1 MTTVMTRAA
10 REQFL
15 ADVHVGVL
23 SVAVPEADGGSTIA
37 VPIWYDFTPE
47 RGVWVITSQV
57 SPKGKALAATG
68 RYALVV
74 QEEATPYRYVS
85 VEGPVV
91 EARPTD
97 LEGDLLPMAI
107 RYLGEEVGARY
118 AHGWAAGD
126 NRNDLVYTIRPQ
138 RWASADMSAAFAQLT
153 TPAPTG

>member
-1 MTTVMTRAA
+1 MSTVMARAT

-15 ADVHVGVL
+15 ADLHVGVL
-23 SVAVPEADGGSTIA
+23 SVAVPEADGGGTIT

-57 SPKGKALAATG
+57 SPKAKALAATG

-74 QEEATPYRYVS
+74 QEEAVPYRYVS

-91 EARPTD
+91 EVRPTD
-97 LEGDLLPMAI
+97 LEGDLLPMAV

-118 AHGWAAGD
+118 ARGWAAGGGED
-126 NRNDLVYTIRPQ
+126 NDLVYTMRPQ
-138 RWASADMSAAFAQLT
+138 RWASADMSAAFAELAS
-153 TPAPTG
+153 PAP